1 MAGKQAGNQ
10 RMDDDTMWLILAGVG
25 AVVLF
30 GGTIVGWLLVAAE
43 QAAQWLIGVGVL
55 VPAEQVSVPI
65 VGGAGL
71 DTGRLAGIVVVIVLA
86 LALTIWLILR
96 KRKRALQVARIAEP
110 LAIEFGST
118 FEPAKDVK
126 ASKFKSSG
134 PQKIRVN
141 YPNACPDHDPLWR
154 FKIEEIVR
162 HRMGSVPIKAKWN
175 LKKGYF
181 SVRTENFRSAMDEAL
196 ARRDEVAV
204 KRMETLFGTLLRGEV
219 QVRVD
224 AWEEPGKLDNEG
236 NPIPAVMDID
246 GTEVSIP
253 ESFSVKYPAGVLVT
267 EMSAIRIAQILSV
280 KLGGRWK
287 IQNNGKTD
295 TLTAFHK
302 PGFKE
307 MERHP
312 GPDLYKTDSGK
323 NKVLFYGVDENG
335 SYRGWR
341 IGQSQPMAHM
351 ICVGATGGGKTTVF
365 RSLLAGAVMQGIA
378 VYACDPK
385 RVELRPF
392 QGFPG
397 VGAIASSGEQIA
409 KLVADMTRVMFER
422 YEAVEHFPAV
432 KDQLP
437 PILFLVDELLIL
449 RQLVA
454 DYAKEEKERKKEES
468 AEERKAAAEAKKAA
482 TSKQG
487 GSAKGR
493 QMPQPDANDKEVAA
507 AAGFSG
513 DTNTQLQMMLALART
528 ARIHIVI
535 GVQRPDA
542 ENFQGGARDNL
553 THRCALMAMS
563 PQGALM
569 VWGQGNAHVGTDLP
583 RKQGRAMANVSPL
596 DEREAFQP
604 DGGVNGGA
612 VELQTFWLSEPGAAK
627 GEDKEILDAISAT
640 AAAKFEGYQYP
651 IDSTPYDLKPGEL
664 STGAKRIL
672 NQLDIPLGI
681 EEPTGQLI
689 DEGQGAATEVV
700 NAGSLVEGE
709 TITYQG
715 LQYMVDEIEDAGEA
729 DEDRIMLTIKDMNG
743 NLEALD
749 LDATDTFER
758 VLTLEDATASL

>member
-1 MAGKQAGNQ
+1 MAGKQGI
-10 RMDDDTMWLILAGVG
+10 DDDTTWLIVAGVI

-30 GGTIVGWLLVAAE
+30 GGGILAWFLVAAE
-43 QAAQWLIGVGVL
+43 QAASWLVAAGVL
-55 VPAEQVSVPI
+55 VPAEQAAVSI

-71 DTGRLAGIVVVIVLA
+71 DAARLASIGAVAVAVLT
-86 LALTIWLILR
+86 LTIWLVLR

-110 LAIEFGST
+110 LAIELGST
-118 FEPAKDVK
+118 FDPAKDLK
-126 ASKFKSSG
+126 ASRFKSAG

-162 HRMGSVPIKAKWN
+162 HRMGAAPIKAKWN

-181 SVRTENFRSAMDEAL
+181 SVHTENFRSAMDAAL
-196 ARRDEVAV
+196 ARRDEAAV

-219 QVRVD
+219 SVRVD

-236 NPIPAVMDID
+236 NPIPAVTDID

-253 ESFSVKYPAGVLVT
+253 ESFSVKYPAGVLLT
-267 EMSAIRIAQILSV
+267 DMGAIRIAQVLSV

-312 GPDLYKTDSGK
+312 GPALYKADTGK

-335 SYRGWR
+335 SRRGWR

-365 RSLLAGAVMQGIA
+365 RSLLAGAVMQGIS

-409 KLVADMTRVMFER
+409 RLVSDMTRVMFER

-454 DYAKEEKERKKEES
+454 DYAKEEKERSKEEK
-468 AEERKAAAEAKKAA
+468 AELAAAKQKPAGRKG
-482 TSKQG
+482 TSAPAQKT
-487 GSAKGR
+487 
-493 QMPQPDANDKEVAA
+493 PVPDANDKEVAS
-507 AAGFSG
+507 AAGFTG

-583 RKQGRAMANVSPL
+583 RKQGRAMANVSPI

-612 VELQTFWLSEPGAAK
+612 VELQTFWLSEPGAAR
-627 GEDKEILDAISAT
+627 GEDKEILDAIAAA
-640 AAAKFEGYQYP
+640 AAAKFEGYAFP
-651 IDSTPYDLKPGEL
+651 IDSSPYDLKPGEL
-664 STGAKRIL
+664 SEGARRIL

-681 EEPTGQLI
+681 EEPTGQLF
-689 DEGQGAATEVV
+689 DEGQGTATEVV

-715 LQYMVDEIEDAGEA
+715 AQYEVNEIEDAGEP

-749 LDATDTFER
+749 LDATDPFER
-758 VLTLEDATASL
+758 ILTLENTNTSL

>member
-1 MAGKQAGNQ
+1 MANKEAV
-10 RMDDDTMWLILAGVG
+10 DDDTMWLLLAGVG

-30 GGTIVGWLLVAAE
+30 GGGIVTWFVMATD
-43 QAAQWLIGVGVL
+43 QAVRWLIGLGVL
-55 VPAEQVSVPI
+55 VPAEQATVPVI
-65 VGGAGL
+65 GGAGL
-71 DTGRLAGIVVVIVLA
+71 DTGRLAGAGVVLA
-86 LALTIWLILR
+86 LAVVLAIWLVIR
-96 KRKRALQVARIAEP
+96 KRKRALQVSRIAAP

-118 FEPAKDVK
+118 FDPAKDLK
-126 ASKFKSSG
+126 ASRFRADG
-134 PQKIRVN
+134 PQRLRVN
-141 YPNACPDHDPLWR
+141 YPNSCPDHDPLWR

-162 HRMGSVPIKAKWN
+162 HRMGSAPIKTKWN
-175 LKKGYF
+175 LKKGAF
-181 SVRTENFRSAMDEAL
+181 SVRTESFRNAMEEAL
-196 ARRDEVAV
+196 ARRDEAAV
-204 KRMETLFGTLLRGEV
+204 ERMEKLFGTLLRGEV
-219 QVRVD
+219 TVRVD
-224 AWEEPGKLDNEG
+224 SWEEPGQLDNEG
-236 NPIPAVMDID
+236 NPIPAVTDID
-246 GTEVSIP
+246 GTEISIP

-267 EMSAIRIAQILSV
+267 EMAAIRIAQILSV

-287 IQNNGKTD
+287 IQNDGKTD

-312 GPDLYKTDSGK
+312 GTALYKEDSGK
-323 NKVLFYGVDENG
+323 NKVLYYGVDENG
-335 SYRGWR
+335 SPRGWR

-397 VGAIASSGEQIA
+397 VGAIASSGKQISE
-409 KLVADMTRVMFER
+409 LISDMTKVMFER

-454 DYAKEEKERKKEES
+454 EHAKEEKARS
-468 AEERKAAAEAKKAA
+468 AEEKAEAKKAG
-482 TSKQG
+482 TGKKTPTG
-487 GSAKGR
+487 K
-493 QMPQPDANDKEVAA
+493 MPVPDANDKEVAA

-583 RKQGRAMANVSPL
+583 RKQGRAMANVSPI

-604 DGGVNGGA
+604 DGGANGGA

-627 GEDKEILDAISAT
+627 GEDKQILDSI
-640 AAAKFEGYQYP
+640 AAAAAKKFEGYQFP
-651 IDSTPYDLKPGEL
+651 IDSSPYDLKPGEL
-664 STGAKRIL
+664 SSGAKRIL
-672 NQLDIPLGI
+672 NQLDIPLGT
-681 EEPTGQLI
+681 EEPAGNLF
-689 DEGQGAATEVV
+689 DEGQGTATEVV

-709 TITYQG
+709 TITYEG
-715 LQYMVDEIEDAGEA
+715 IRYEVEGIDDAGEA
-729 DEDRIMLTIKDMNG
+729 DEDRILLTIRDMDG

-749 LDATDTFER
+749 LDATDPFER
-758 VLTLEDATASL
+758 ILTLDDTAASL

>member
-1 MAGKQAGNQ
+1 MSNKQAGS
-10 RMDDDTMWLILAGVG
+10 DDVMWMIIGGVV
-25 AVVLF
+25 AVFLF
-30 GGTIVGWLLVAAE
+30 GGAIVTWLLTSAGQASKWLVA
-43 QAAQWLIGVGVL
+43 QKIL
-55 VPAEQVSVPI
+55 VPASETTVPV

-71 DTGRLAGIVVVIVLA
+71 DTPRLVGIVLVLA
-86 LALTIWLILR
+86 ATVGLSIWLTVR
-96 KRKRALQVARIAEP
+96 NRRRALQVSRIAEP
-110 LAIEFGST
+110 LAVEFGPT
-118 FEPAKDVK
+118 FEPKRDLK
-126 ASKFKSSG
+126 ASRFDKDG
-134 PQKIRVN
+134 PRRLQID

-162 HRMGSVPIKAKWN
+162 HRMGSAPIKAKWN
-175 LKKGYF
+175 LKKGVFYIR
-181 SVRTENFRSAMDEAL
+181 SEQFRNAMEAAL
-196 ARRDEVAV
+196 ARREEAATERLE
-204 KRMETLFGTLLRGEV
+204 KLFGTLLRGEV
-219 QVRVD
+219 NIRVD
-224 AWEEPGKLDNEG
+224 AWEEPGQLDNEG
-236 NPIPAVMDID
+236 NPIPVVTDID
-246 GTEVSIP
+246 GTQISIP
-253 ESFSVKYPAGVLVT
+253 ESFSVKYPAGVLVS
-267 EMSAIRIAQILSV
+267 EMGAIRIAQILSV

-287 IQNNGKTD
+287 IQNDGKTD
-295 TLTAFHK
+295 TLTAYHK

-307 MERHP
+307 IERHP
-312 GPDLYKTDSGK
+312 GPDLYKNDTGK

-335 SYRGWR
+335 TPRGWR

-454 DYAKEEKERKKEES
+454 DYAKEEKDRKKEES
-468 AEERKAAAEAKKAA
+468 AEERKAASAA
-482 TSKQG
+482 RQN

-493 QMPQPDANDKEVAA
+493 KMPQPDANDKEVAA

-569 VWGQGNAHVGTDLP
+569 VWGQGNGHVGTDLP
-583 RKQGRAMANVSPL
+583 RKQGRAMANVSPV
-596 DEREAFQP
+596 DEKEAFQP
-604 DGGVNGGA
+604 DGGANGGA

-627 GEDKEILDAISAT
+627 GEDKRILDSIAA
-640 AAAKFEGYQYP
+640 AAAKKFKGYQFP
-651 IDSTPYDLKPGEL
+651 IDSSPYDLKPGEL
-664 STGAKRIL
+664 SAGAKRIL
-672 NQLDIPLGI
+672 NQLDIPLGTENPAGELF
-681 EEPTGQLI
+681 EEGRGT
-689 DEGQGAATEVV
+689 ATERV
-700 NAGSLVEGE
+700 NAGSLAAGE
-709 TITYQG
+709 TITYDGALYQ
-715 LQYMVDEIEDAGEA
+715 VDAIEDIGEA
-729 DEDRIMLTIKDMNG
+729 DEDRIMLTIKDMDG
-743 NLEALD
+743 NLAGID
-749 LDATDTFER
+749 LDATEQFER
-758 VLTLEDATASL
+758 MLALDDFAAAL

>member
-1 MAGKQAGNQ
+1 MAGKSGKDGI
-10 RMDDDTMWLILAGVG
+10 DDDTTWLILIGVG
-25 AVVLF
+25 AVVIF
-30 GGTIVGWLLVAAE
+30 GGSIVGWFLLAAE
-43 QAAQWLIGVGVL
+43 QAANWLVGAGVL
-55 VPAEQVSVPI
+55 APAEQVTVPI

-71 DTGRLAGIVVVIVLA
+71 DTGRLVAVVSVLVLA
-86 LALTIWLILR
+86 LVLTIWLMLR
-96 KRKRALQVARIAEP
+96 KKKRALQVARIAEP

-126 ASKFKSSG
+126 ASKFKSTG

-224 AWEEPGKLDNEG
+224 SWEEPGKLDNEG

-267 EMSAIRIAQILSV
+267 EMSAIRIAQILAV

-287 IQNNGKTD
+287 IENNGKTD
-295 TLTAFHK
+295 TLTAYHK
-302 PGFKE
+302 PGFRE
-307 MERHP
+307 IERHP

-335 SYRGWR
+335 SHRGWR

-437 PILFLVDELLIL
+437 PILFIVDELLIL

-454 DYAKEEKERKKEES
+454 DYAKEEKERSKEEK
-468 AEERKAAAEAKKAA
+468 AEQAAAKRKAGAKNAPA
-482 TSKQG
+482 P
-487 GSAKGR
+487 AR
-493 QMPQPDANDKEVAA
+493 NMPQPDANDKEVAA

-528 ARIHIVI
+528 ARIHICI

-583 RKQGRAMANVSPL
+583 RKQGRAMANVSPI

-604 DGGVNGGA
+604 DGGANGGA

-627 GEDKEILDAISAT
+627 GEDKSILDAISAT
-640 AAAKFEGYQYP
+640 AAAKFEDYQFP
-651 IDSTPYDLKPGEL
+651 IDSSPYDLKPGEL
-664 STGAKRIL
+664 SAGAKRIL

-689 DEGQGAATEVV
+689 DEGQGTATEVV

-715 LQYMVDEIEDAGEA
+715 VQYAVADIEDVGEA

-749 LDATDTFER
+749 LDATDPFER